1 MLEVRALNAWYGQA
15 QVLFDLNFRLERG
28 EMVLLQGL
36 NGAGKSS
43 LLQALMGLGPRVQ
56 GSICYAGQELG
67 GLAPFERAAHG
78 LGFVPEDRRLFT
90 ELTVLQNLQLAALTG
105 SRQLVRPRVAE
116 RFADRL
122 EATLALFAPLKPLL
136 ARTSLTLSG
145 GEQQMLSLAR
155 TLMTNPDMLLLDE
168 PCEGVAPQLV
178 ESILRALQ
186 SLQKAGLTLL
196 VAEQSENFSVRTDR
210 VITLVAGHIALA
222 LES

>member
-155 TLMTNPDMLLLDE
+155 TLMTNPDMLLLEE